1 MTDEVFLERIDGVP
15 IHGNEQLTFEL
26 QRWLTTLVDTLNST
40 IEEIQGY
47 VQFGLTAPSYT
58 TAQITDLA
66 VNAPNGSMWY
76 DIDSDNLKAKING
89 IVTIIV

>member
-1 MTDEVFLERIDGVP
+1 MTEEVFLERIDGVP
-15 IHGNEQLTFEL
+15 IHGNESLTFEL

-58 TAQITDLA
+58 DDQIADLA

-76 DIDSDNLKAKING
+76 STTINHIVAKVNG
-89 IVTIIV
+89 VVVTVI